1 MLRNLTAALVATA
14 LLAGPAFAA
23 QASGDSAT
31 VPAAA
36 ATKVQPTAKP
46 MQAQKPTNP
55 ANPAKATKTVK
66 TLKHGR
72 AHVRHHTAHVVK
84 PGKATKS
91 TKSAA

>member
-23 QASGDSAT
+23 QPSGDTAA
-31 VPAAA
+31 PAAA
-36 ATKVQPTAKP
+36 ATKAFPAAKP
-46 MQAQKPTNP
+46 AEVQKP

-66 TLKHGR
+66 TLTHGR
-72 AHVRHHTAHVVK
+72 SRARHHTAHVTK
-84 PGKATKS
+84 PGKVGKNASKS